1 MRKTPYLVAL
11 GILLVALVF
20 TVLSIA
26 LPDWLYADNPP
37 NLPPG
42 VHVRYGLYQ
51 RCESALGT
59 IPSKPNP
66 ENPTPYPGPAP
77 YPTPP
82 NHTPTAASVPTQVFE
97 SVDNYAGKRIQYN
110 CRPFPVRSACEVLGE
125 SFCVLWTTAGYVS
138 VVSVVFALAGLVV
151 LIIVSSHL
159 STRARRRGAWKLVTG
174 ATFVHAALQITT
186 MAIVLRLFITE
197 QYRFPD
203 PNTKLYVSFW
213 LCVTSIIISLLL
225 TVGLAYTGLAA
236 RAGHKW
242 AAGRRPYEPIPDEV
256 PSVSNQVPA

>member
-11 GILLVALVF
+11 GILLVSLVF

-26 LPDWLYADNPP
+26 LPDWLYADSPP

-51 RCESALGT
+51 RCESAAAQAP
-59 IPSKPNP
+59 PSNFTFTPFP
-66 ENPTPYPGPAP
+66 AALPRPTSTLDAA
-77 YPTPP
+77 
-82 NHTPTAASVPTQVFE
+82 HFTA
-97 SVDNYAGKRIQYN
+97 KRIIYA
-110 CRPFPVRSACEVLGE
+110 CRPFPVRSACAVLGE
-125 SFCVLWTTAGYVS
+125 TFCVLWTTAGYVS
-138 VVSVVFALAGLVV
+138 VFSVVFALAGLVV
-151 LIIVSSHL
+151 LVICSSHL
-159 STRARRRGAWKLVTG
+159 STRARRRSAWKWVTG

-203 PNTKLYVSFW
+203 PNTKLYASFY
-213 LCVTSIIISLLL
+213 LCLTSILISLLL
-225 TVGLAYTGLAA
+225 TAGLAYTGLAA

-256 PSVSNQVPA
+256 PSVSSQVPGA

>member
-20 TVLSIA
+20 TILSIA
-26 LPDWLYADNPP
+26 LPDWLYAENPP

-42 VHVRYGLYQ
+42 VNVRYGLYQ

-59 IPSKPNP
+59 VPSDSRHEDHTNF
-66 ENPTPYPGPAP
+66 PGSAAHLAP
-77 YPTPP
+77 LDAFDT
-82 NHTPTAASVPTQVFE
+82 F
-97 SVDNYAGKRIQYN
+97 AGKRIQYN

-125 SFCVLWTTAGYVS
+125 TFCVLWTTAGYVS
-138 VVSVVFALAGLVV
+138 VISVVFALAGLVV
-151 LIIVSSHL
+151 LVIVSSHL
-159 STRARRRGAWKLVTG
+159 STRARRRGAWKWVTG
-174 ATFVHAALQITT
+174 ATLVHAALQITT

-197 QYRFPD
+197 QNRFPD
-203 PNTKLYVSFW
+203 PNTKLYASFW

-225 TVGLAYTGLAA
+225 TAGLAYTGLAA

-256 PSVSNQVPA
+256 PSVSSQVPA